1 MIGEHRS
8 HVIIIDDSSTMR
20 TILADMLNKYDI
32 QTLSAESMELAFL
45 DLERKHFDVAIVDIF
60 MPGVGG
66 IEGIKKIRQTC
77 DDVKIIA
84 ISAGHGG
91 MDKDQTLKAATLQ
104 GADAALA
111 KPFEE
116 EDLMA
121 VVNDL
126 MGEKETAVDQGMN
139 G

>member
-8 HVIIIDDSSTMR
+8 HIIIIDDSSTMR
-20 TILADMLNKYDI
+20 TLLADMLNQYDI
-32 QTLSAESMELAFL
+32 QTLAAESMELAFL

-60 MPGVGG
+60 MPGMGG
-66 IEGIKKIRQTC
+66 IEGIKKIRELG

-84 ISAGHGG
+84 ISAGHAG
-91 MDKDQTLKAATLQ
+91 MDKDQALKAATIQ

-116 EDLMA
+116 DDLMA

-126 MGEKETAVDQGMN
+126 MGEKETAAEVMDS
-139 G
+139 